1 MFAYTFSGWVGTY
14 LCVKTS
20 IIIDSKRRLQDFIPR
35 FVNIFAYCQNQGIYF
50 INCILNESCRTLK
63 IQQYLICS
71 QHSELM
77 VEIGQNGIVKSELST
92 VVEKPDN
99 LSMAH
104 MSMQLSLWKN
114 VHKQAHEASSY
125 IK

>member
-20 IIIDSKRRLQDFIPR
+20 IIIDSKRHLQDFIPR

-77 VEIGQNGIVKSELST
+77 VEIGQNGIVKSELT
-92 VVEKPDN
+92 TAVEKPDN
-99 LSMAH
+99 LFMAH

-114 VHKQAHEASSY
+114 VHK
-125 IK
+125 